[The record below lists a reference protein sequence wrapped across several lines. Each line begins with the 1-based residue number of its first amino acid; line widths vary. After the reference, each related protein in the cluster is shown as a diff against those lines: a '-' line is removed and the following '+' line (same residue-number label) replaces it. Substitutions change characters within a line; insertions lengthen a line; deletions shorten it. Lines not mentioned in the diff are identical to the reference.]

1 MVNLLR
7 LTRLLASFDVLH
19 SLLLVFTILY
29 LLLLMHKLAE
39 VVVVAAAAAGDV
51 ADEFQLI
58 RDSFF
63 PFLFR
68 LNEIPL
74 MFKIRF

>member
-1 MVNLLR
+1 
-7 LTRLLASFDVLH
+7 
-19 SLLLVFTILY
+19 
-29 LLLLMHKLAE
+29 MHKLAE